1 MEIERLRVPNFYHYY
16 HSKQGMW
23 GSYGFEDSVSG
34 NTGDNMVEDQLVPVY
49 DAYSDRVMGYSYN
62 QPLMPAY

>member
-1 MEIERLRVPNFYHYY
+1 
-16 HSKQGMW
+16 MW